1 MIVSAHA
8 PHTAEE
14 KAVEFV
20 YAPFGVVGLETLF
33 CASYT
38 TLVDKHGF
46 GVAEVLAKLTIN
58 PARLLGLAD
67 DRGGISPG
75 KIADVAVFDV
85 ETDRIIDPET
95 FESKGRNTCFGG
107 LTMRGNTVHTFVG
120 GRQVVSEG
128 RVLGPAQE
136 AVDER

>member
-1 MIVSAHA
+1 
-8 PHTAEE
+8 
-14 KAVEFV
+14 
-20 YAPFGVVGLETLF
+20 
-33 CASYT
+33 
-38 TLVDKHGF
+38 
-46 GVAEVLAKLTIN
+46 
-58 PARLLGLAD
+58 
-67 DRGGISPG
+67 G

-128 RVLGPAQE
+128 RVLGSGRESVA
-136 AVDER
+136 AH